1 MTTSAKVALFYQL
14 IELWYCSA
22 VWLSQSIRQG
32 QVLRVC
38 VEQSS
43 LPQQTGGWSPRSIT
57 ICLCT
62 RLRRLARLASLSSNT
77 WISVIRT
84 FWADV
89 TDSIR
94 SYEFH
99 RLGCFHYTKRCIN
112 YCTLSRNHCQYCS
125 VVITFLCLAG
135 HTGFEPVR
143 RFLNDGLANR
153 SRNHLSNVPELFGS
167 STGIRTQMNQLSVA
181 YGI

>member
-1 MTTSAKVALFYQL
+1 MQPTGIEPVSIALQATAITTSAKVALFYQM

-32 QVLRVC
+32 QVLRIC

-125 VVITFLCLAG
+125 VVICFL
-135 HTGFEPVR
+135 VWR
-143 RFLNDGLANR
+143 DIQD
-153 SRNHLSNVPELFGS
+153 SNLCADF
-167 STGIRTQMNQLSVA
+167 STTV
-181 YGI
+181 